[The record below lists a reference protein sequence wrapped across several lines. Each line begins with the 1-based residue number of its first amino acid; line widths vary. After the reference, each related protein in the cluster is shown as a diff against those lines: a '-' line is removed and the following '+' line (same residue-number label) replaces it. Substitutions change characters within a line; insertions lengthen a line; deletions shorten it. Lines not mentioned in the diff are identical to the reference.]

1 MHIAHIAHARFGIV
15 RVMQSYTRRLAP
27 LCVLFA
33 FAGAPACDGG
43 DKKEDKKAET
53 KADAKADEKA
63 DAKADKKA
71 EKKEPKT
78 LAPGKVELPWTWE
91 RVSGSFE
98 MGMEFTYNLSGTDAK
113 GKELKDQFLCKIPKA
128 NDKEVGVVCN
138 TVEKPSKDK
147 GAGQVA
153 TLNWSQF
160 SPMFSVEKPTHEL
173 KSREKITVPAGE
185 FDCVVADLKDF
196 FGKQLTVW
204 MIVDK
209 PGVYAKV
216 IETMPMAEDD
226 KTNKVYELASIKTG
240 E

>member
-1 MHIAHIAHARFGIV
+1 MLL
-15 RVMQSYTRRLAP
+15 STRRLAP
-27 LCVLFA
+27 LCVLLLTA
-33 FAGAPACDGG
+33 APACDGG
-43 DKKEDKKAET
+43 KKDDAKAET
-53 KADAKADEKA
+53 KTDAKADEKA
-63 DAKADKKA
+63 ADAKADEA
-71 EKKEPKT
+71 DDKKEPKT
-78 LAPGKVELPWTWE
+78 LEPGKVELPWTWE

-98 MGMEFTYNLSGTDAK
+98 MGMEFTYDLSGTDAK

-153 TLNWSQF
+153 TLTWSEF

-173 KSREKITVPAGE
+173 KSRETITVPAGE

-216 IETMPMAEDD
+216 IETMPNAEDD
-226 KTNKVYELASIKTG
+226 KTNKVYELAAIKTA